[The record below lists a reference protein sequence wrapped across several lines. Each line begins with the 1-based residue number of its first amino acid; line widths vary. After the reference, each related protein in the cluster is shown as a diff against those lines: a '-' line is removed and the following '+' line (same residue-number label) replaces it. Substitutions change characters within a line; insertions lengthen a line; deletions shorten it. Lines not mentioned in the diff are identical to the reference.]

1 LVSIVKSSASGTGWF
16 EAAAPLDDKEEGC
29 KLCAGLAVEALIV
42 ELPL

>member
-1 LVSIVKSSASGTGWF
+1 MSIVKSSASGTGWF